1 MIKAQIK
8 ALKKSF
14 GKQEVLKEV
23 DLTVHQGEVICIIG
37 PSGSG
42 KTTFLRCLNLLEQP
56 DEGTYQLAN
65 VQYDFAR
72 IGRKQAQE
80 IARQT
85 AMVFQSYELFDHL
98 TVLENIM
105 EGLRTVQKIP
115 KKTALAIA
123 LSTLS
128 KVGLVDKADAYPIQL
143 SGGQQQ
149 RIGIARAMALAPEIL
164 LFDEPTSAL
173 DPELVDEV
181 LHVMRQ
187 LAQQGQTMIIVTHEM
202 QFAQEVADQV
212 IFMADGVVVETGSP
226 ESIFQQAKEAR
237 TQHFL
242 AQVRFQAVQEHEA
255 RWQLNERVNII

>member
-1 MIKAQIK
+1 MIKAQVK

-14 GKQEVLKEV
+14 GKQEVLKNIDFTIQE
-23 DLTVHQGEVICIIG
+23 GEVVCIIG

-42 KTTFLRCLNLLEQP
+42 KTTFLRCLNVLEEP
-56 DEGTYQLAN
+56 DEGLYQLGE

-72 IGRKQAQE
+72 MGKKQARE
-80 IARQT
+80 IAQHT
-85 AMVFQSYELFDHL
+85 AMVFQSYELFEHL

-115 KKTALAIA
+115 KKQAHKLALENLA
-123 LSTLS
+123 
-128 KVGLVDKADAYPIQL
+128 KVGLSDKQHAYPIQL

-149 RIGIARAMALAPEIL
+149 RIGIARAMALSPELL

-173 DPELVDEV
+173 DPELVEEV
-181 LHVMRQ
+181 LQVMRE
-187 LAQQGQTMIIVTHEM
+187 LAQQGQTMVIVTHEM

-212 IFMADGVVVETGSP
+212 VFMADGLVIESGSATTL
-226 ESIFQQAKEAR
+226 FQSPQQER

-242 AQVRFQAVQEHEA
+242 AQLRFQEL
-255 RWQLNERVNII
+255 QLT

>member
-8 ALKKSF
+8 ALRKQF
-14 GKQEVLKEV
+14 GKQEVLKNI
-23 DLTVHQGEVICIIG
+23 DLTIQAGEVICIIG

-42 KTTFLRCLNLLEQP
+42 KTTFLRCLNVLEQP
-56 DEGTYQLAN
+56 DEGEYQLGE

-85 AMVFQSYELFDHL
+85 AMVFQSYELFEHL

-105 EGLRTVQKIP
+105 EGLRVVQRLSKQEAKKIA
-115 KKTALAIA
+115 TENLA
-123 LSTLS
+123 
-128 KVGLVDKADAYPIQL
+128 KVGLSDKADAYPIQL

-149 RIGIARAMALAPEIL
+149 RIGIARAMALSPEIL

-181 LHVMRQ
+181 LAVMRQ
-187 LAQQGQTMIIVTHEM
+187 LAHEGQTMVIVTHEM
-202 QFAQEVADQV
+202 QFAQDVADRV
-212 IFMADGVVVETGSP
+212 VFMADGVVVESGSP
-226 ESIFQQAKEAR
+226 ETMFQTPQEER

-242 AQVRFQAVQEHEA
+242 AQLRFQELQM
-255 RWQLNERVNII
+255 

>member
-8 ALKKSF
+8 ALRKQF
-14 GKQEVLKEV
+14 GKQEVLKNI
-23 DLTVHQGEVICIIG
+23 DLTIQAGEVICIIG

-42 KTTFLRCLNLLEQP
+42 KTTFLRCLNVLEQP
-56 DEGTYQLAN
+56 DEGEYQLGE

-85 AMVFQSYELFDHL
+85 AMVFQSYELFEHL

-105 EGLRTVQKIP
+105 EGLRVVQRLSKQEAKKIA
-115 KKTALAIA
+115 TENLA
-123 LSTLS
+123 
-128 KVGLVDKADAYPIQL
+128 KVGLSDKADAYPIQL

-149 RIGIARAMALAPEIL
+149 RIGIARAMALSPEIL

-181 LHVMRQ
+181 LAVMRQ
-187 LAQQGQTMIIVTHEM
+187 LANEGQTMVIVTHEM
-202 QFAQEVADQV
+202 QFAQDVADRV
-212 IFMADGVVVETGSP
+212 VFMADGVVVESGSP
-226 ESIFQQAKEAR
+226 ETMFQTPQEER

-242 AQVRFQAVQEHEA
+242 AQLRFQELQV
-255 RWQLNERVNII
+255 

>member
-8 ALKKSF
+8 ALRKQF
-14 GKQEVLKEV
+14 GKQEVLKNI
-23 DLTVHQGEVICIIG
+23 DLTIQAGEVICIIG

-42 KTTFLRCLNLLEQP
+42 KTTFLRCLNVLEQP
-56 DEGTYQLAN
+56 DEGEYQLGE

-85 AMVFQSYELFDHL
+85 AMVFQSYELFEHL

-105 EGLRTVQKIP
+105 EGLRVVQRLSKQEAKKIA
-115 KKTALAIA
+115 TENLA
-123 LSTLS
+123 
-128 KVGLVDKADAYPIQL
+128 KVGLSDKADAYPIQL

-149 RIGIARAMALAPEIL
+149 RIGIARAMALSPEIL

-181 LHVMRQ
+181 LAVMRQ
-187 LAQQGQTMIIVTHEM
+187 LAHEGQTMVIVTHEM
-202 QFAQEVADQV
+202 QFAQDVADRV
-212 IFMADGVVVETGSP
+212 VFMADGVVVESGSP
-226 ESIFQQAKEAR
+226 ETMFQTPQEER

-242 AQVRFQAVQEHEA
+242 AQLRFQELQV
-255 RWQLNERVNII
+255 

>member
-8 ALKKSF
+8 ALRKQF
-14 GKQEVLKEV
+14 GKQEVLKNI
-23 DLTVHQGEVICIIG
+23 DLTIQEGEVICIIG

-42 KTTFLRCLNLLEQP
+42 KTTFLRCLNVLEQP
-56 DEGTYQLAN
+56 DEGEYQLGE

-85 AMVFQSYELFDHL
+85 AMVFQSYELFEHL

-105 EGLRTVQKIP
+105 EGLRVVQRLSKQEAKKIA
-115 KKTALAIA
+115 TENLA
-123 LSTLS
+123 
-128 KVGLVDKADAYPIQL
+128 KVGLSDKADAYPIQL

-149 RIGIARAMALAPEIL
+149 RIGIARAMALSPEIL

-181 LHVMRQ
+181 LAVMRQ
-187 LAQQGQTMIIVTHEM
+187 LAHEGQTMVIVTHEM
-202 QFAQEVADQV
+202 QFAQDVADRV
-212 IFMADGVVVETGSP
+212 VFMADGVVVESGSP
-226 ESIFQQAKEAR
+226 ETMFQTPQEER

-242 AQVRFQAVQEHEA
+242 AQLRFQELQV
-255 RWQLNERVNII
+255 

>member
-8 ALKKSF
+8 ALRKQF
-14 GKQEVLKEV
+14 GKQEVLKNI
-23 DLTVHQGEVICIIG
+23 DLTIQAGEVICIIG

-42 KTTFLRCLNLLEQP
+42 KTTFLRCLNVLEQP
-56 DEGTYQLAN
+56 DEGEYQLGE

-85 AMVFQSYELFDHL
+85 AMVFQSYELFEHL

-105 EGLRTVQKIP
+105 EGLRVVQRLP
-115 KKTALAIA
+115 KKEAKQIAIENLA
-123 LSTLS
+123 
-128 KVGLVDKADAYPIQL
+128 KVGLSDKADAYPIQL

-149 RIGIARAMALAPEIL
+149 RIGIARAMALSPEIL

-181 LHVMRQ
+181 LAVMRQ
-187 LAQQGQTMIIVTHEM
+187 LANEGQTMVIVTHEM
-202 QFAQEVADQV
+202 QFAQDVADRV
-212 IFMADGVVVETGSP
+212 IFMADGVVVESGSP
-226 ESIFQQAKEAR
+226 ETIFQTPQEER

-242 AQVRFQAVQEHEA
+242 AKLRFQELQV
-255 RWQLNERVNII
+255 